1 MTEDLKLGFTL
12 RRAGEDYDYD
22 STSFTATDAPGYVV
36 DDPTQFGTRDER
48 TLGVYGE
55 YAMLEGRLTHRLA
68 YEDTR
73 YESTFNG
80 GAPTLTRTE
89 ALKYRLSFG
98 LDGRSV
104 AEAGHLLNLLLETEK
119 DSSSSNPL
127 YGRESTSLALEYR
140 GSFATGLDLQAGARF
155 DDNDVFGNATTWNV
169 GLAYAVPN
177 SNLRLHASAGTGI
190 VNPSYFE
197 LYADAFGYTG
207 NPGLNPERNRSFDLG
222 AEFAVLGGRGLVD
235 VTYFNETLTDEIT
248 AVSTGPGTFTYVN
261 QAGDSDRQGVEV
273 SGSLQATDALALRLA
288 YTYIDAQNPDGS
300 VEVRRPR
307 HELAL
312 GATLDAF
319 GGRGTVSTDIR
330 HVSGNYDSQ
339 FFGTFATAKLPAY
352 TTVNVA
358 AQYEL
363 SDRLT
368 LNARVTNLFDV
379 DAVDVW
385 GYASRGRAAYV
396 GISAHF

>member
-1 MTEDLKLGFTL
+1 M
-12 RRAGEDYDYD
+12 
-22 STSFTATDAPGYVV
+22 
-36 DDPTQFGTRDER
+36 
-48 TLGVYGE
+48 
-55 YAMLEGRLTHRLA
+55 
-68 YEDTR
+68 
-73 YESTFNG
+73 
-80 GAPTLTRTE
+80 
-89 ALKYRLSFG
+89 
-98 LDGRSV
+98 
-104 AEAGHLLNLLLETEK
+104 
-119 DSSSSNPL
+119 
-127 YGRESTSLALEYR
+127 EYR